1 MKPSQFEYR
10 QARDSREISHA
21 LLSDHA
27 VKIVAG
33 GQSLGP
39 MLNLRLVQPS
49 LLIDITRLSELK
61 SVDSSR
67 DAISLGACVTHANIE
82 DYCVP
87 GVTGRIL
94 SAIARGIAYRA
105 VRNRGTL
112 GGSLAHADPSADWIS
127 TLMALNADLYIR
139 NDTQTR
145 MLRLTGAMAGPF
157 DIGLQQGEWIESVR
171 IPVVSAGSGWGY
183 AKIARK
189 TGEFAHAMAAVL
201 RDRERQSLRV
211 VLGAT
216 ESSPVVFEEPCLW
229 AQGPDLA
236 AIQHKAL
243 GLLEAAGIAD
253 PIDNPVR
260 LVALERA
267 FKKSLH
273 PISL

>member
-1 MKPSQFEYR
+1 MKPARFEYR
-10 QARDSREISHA
+10 QARDSREISEA

-61 SVDSSR
+61 SVDPSG
-67 DAISLGACVTHANIE
+67 DTIKVGACVTHANIE

-87 GVTGRIL
+87 GVTGCIL

-127 TLMALNADLYIR
+127 TLMALNADLSIR
-139 NDTQTR
+139 NGTETR

-157 DIGLQQGEWIESVR
+157 DIKLQQGEWIESVR

-183 AKIARK
+183 TKIARK

-201 RDRERQSLRV
+201 RDPDRQSLRI

-216 ESSPVVFEEPCLW
+216 ESSPVVFEEPLLS
-229 AQGPDLA
+229 AQDPDLA
-236 AIQHKAL
+236 EIQHKAL